1 VVWNLSGDGSNWRR
15 DRVFLATKALP
26 RHFRR
31 ADLLRAA
38 DQSLARLKTDHIDL
52 YQLHWPN
59 YTVPLDET
67 MNVHVLSSFE
77 GFHSVARPR
86 AVLEGLRVAHDR
98 RVVGAIPQGLL
109 GLARAPRE
117 EATSGAPIAA
127 AAAVEARLRDVR
139 RLIAI
144 A

>member
-1 VVWNLSGDGSNWRR
+1 FRLAEQMVAAYLS
-15 DRVFLATKALP
+15 
-26 RHFRR
+26 R
-31 ADLLRAA
+31 A
-38 DQSLARLKTDHIDL
+38 SLKTNHINH
-52 YQLHWPN
+52 YQLHCPN
-59 YTVPLDET
+59 YTLPLDET
-67 MNVHVLSSFE
+67 KNSHVLSSFE